1 MNKIEKTDLE
11 KYRKSYLTVGRL
23 RKLLDNS
30 DLEDDALV
38 MIERVEDV
46 YFEEHSWKVYPK
58 DSNLCEWIREV
69 NRKMQDDIGGRER
82 GEVSRFPDLDDPS
95 KHITTEE
102 ELKDYQNQYH
112 PAFSAF
118 MYTDEKELF
127 INLHY

>member
-30 DLEDDALV
+30 DLGDDALV

-46 YFEEHSWKVYPK
+46 YFEEHNWKVYPK
-58 DSNLCEWIREV
+58 DSHLCEWIREL
-69 NRKMQDDIGGRER
+69 NQKMRDDIERRER
-82 GEVSRFPDLDDPS
+82 GEVSRFPELENPLEYIVGS
-95 KHITTEE
+95 EE
-102 ELKDYQNQYH
+102 MELYKSQYH

-118 MYTDEKELF
+118 MYADEKELF